1 MFKGQAYRD
10 KNFYKPILKKI
21 LKYFF
26 KKFIEET
33 SIHTRKKVGSEN
45 KNKVFT
51 EKEKADYLNNLRNKY
66 KDQKSIEKQF
76 AEVKL
81 VPEKDKKH
89 WAVILSKNASI
100 AYGYGYME

>member
-1 MFKGQAYRD
+1 MFKRQAYRN

-33 SIHTRKKVGSEN
+33 SIHTREKVGSEN

-51 EKEKADYLNNLRNKY
+51 EKEKADYLNNL
-66 KDQKSIEKQF
+66 
-76 AEVKL
+76 
-81 VPEKDKKH
+81 
-89 WAVILSKNASI
+89 
-100 AYGYGYME
+100 